1 MIALL
6 KQWTNQTWEGARH
19 LLADDLTHL
28 ATAMNQR
35 WAATFTDANLLGLK
49 PGGTGADLSA
59 TGGTG
64 QFLKQASAGAVVT
77 VVQPAIAD
85 LSNAANIAL
94 RNAQNTFSNTAG
106 QIIQGPLDLTAA
118 TAGQIKFPATQN
130 PSSDVNTLDD
140 YEEGTW
146 APTDGSGA
154 SLVFTGVVARYIKI
168 GQLVCCWGRIV
179 YPATANAAGT
189 QINGL
194 PFTVEGSGPAYYG
207 GQIFYANPG
216 IAVFS
221 IVVNLGTTNANF
233 YDNATAAWK
242 TNANLSLTDFR
253 FMLVYRASA

>member
-35 WAATFTDANLLGLK
+35 WAATFTDANILGLNA
-49 PGGTGADLSA
+49 GGTGADLSA
-59 TGGTG
+59 TSGI
-64 QFLKQASAGAVVT
+64 AVR
-77 VVQPAIAD
+77 
-85 LSNAANIAL
+85 S
-94 RNAQNTFSNTAG
+94 AQNTFSNTAG